1 MPKIS
6 HQEQKKID
14 EETQEGIPD
23 SESGIDEI
31 SEDGD
36 SDDKEEGTTG
46 STNNL
51 NDQAGEEKDNNG
63 LEF

>member
-6 HQEQKKID
+6 QQEQKKID

-36 SDDKEEGTTG
+36 
-46 STNNL
+46 
-51 NDQAGEEKDNNG
+51 
-63 LEF
+63 